1 MKTFP
6 AIVAFG
12 LVCLSTQVMSGPLMP
27 AYVDA
32 ETGEAFIRVP
42 GPVDRVRRQV
52 DQYPD
57 ADTSYGAPAPGPL
70 GRVKIQVYRG
80 PSKGEGYDVFA
91 PWGYYNTQPADA
103 GHGYGHH

>member
-1 MKTFP
+1 
-6 AIVAFG
+6 
-12 LVCLSTQVMSGPLMP
+12 MSGPLMP

-57 ADTSYGAPAPGPL
+57 ADTSYGAPAPGPVSFAFIFPFFHATIRFFKN
-70 GRVKIQVYRG
+70 GRIGK
-80 PSKGEGYDVFA
+80 FC
-91 PWGYYNTQPADA
+91 
-103 GHGYGHH
+103 

>member
-1 MKTFP
+1 
-6 AIVAFG
+6 
-12 LVCLSTQVMSGPLMP
+12 MSGPLMP

-57 ADTSYGAPAPGPL
+57 ADTSYGAPAPVPVSIDLILFFMPL
-70 GRVKIQVYRG
+70 SVSFKKNNIL
-80 PSKGEGYDVFA
+80 EFNDFF
-91 PWGYYNTQPADA
+91 
-103 GHGYGHH
+103 

>member
-1 MKTFP
+1 
-6 AIVAFG
+6 
-12 LVCLSTQVMSGPLMP
+12 MSGPLMP

-57 ADTSYGAPAPGPL
+57 ADTSYGAPAPVPVSFVFIFFFIPL
-70 GRVKIQVYRG
+70 SVSLI
-80 PSKGEGYDVFA
+80 KGSFCLFKKGSFKS
-91 PWGYYNTQPADA
+91 G
-103 GHGYGHH
+103 